1 MSARLAFVRHG
12 QTDWNAEGL
21 FQGQADIPLND
32 VGRAQ
37 AAALA
42 PALAALNPDAIVSS
56 PLLRARATAEAIA
69 EASGLDV
76 AFDPRLA
83 EINVGT
89 WMGRKLADV
98 GQEHPEMLADL
109 AAGRDFRRSETGET
123 ATEAGARVAGA
134 ARYIADWNPDGLT
147 VVVGHGLATRMGI
160 LNLLGWDM
168 VTGLGLTGLW
178 NCSFSVLER
187 RDRWRILSYNNVVAS

>member
-123 ATEAGARVAGA
+123 ATEAGARVAEA

>member
-76 AFDPRLA
+76 AFDPRLV

-160 LNLLGWDM
+160 VNLLGWDM